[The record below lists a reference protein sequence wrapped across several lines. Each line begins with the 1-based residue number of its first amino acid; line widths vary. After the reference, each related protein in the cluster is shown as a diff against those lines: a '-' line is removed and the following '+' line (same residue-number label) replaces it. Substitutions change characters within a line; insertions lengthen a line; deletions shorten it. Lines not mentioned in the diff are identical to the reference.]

1 MKKGRLAGLFYDSN
15 TGKYLKTA
23 QAVRIPQSNL
33 SLLLEEIQSY
43 SDFEL
48 LANKAK
54 EGFIAGLHKS
64 PFRGFSVEFAEH
76 RPYNPGESVKNIDWK
91 LLARTDK
98 KYIKQFDEET
108 NLKAHIWL
116 DTSGSMRFPEK
127 KEFKLKFGTLTAAVI
142 GGLLQ
147 QQKDSFSLGLFN
159 ESGFYQRSACKSTRG
174 HFQQQLASLTPL
186 WLGDE
191 STQNMNTSAVNQTI
205 EEAILNVGRRQL
217 VVILSDFLWGP
228 AEAVAEASFW
238 KYMAMLRFQKCEV
251 LLLQIQHEEQ
261 ELNLEFASGNRPIKF
276 MDLETNESIKLQPDE
291 IQLAYQKIESERN
304 KQFSDKCIQLGIDSF
319 IADVSK
325 PIEQALTAFF
335 VKRSKLH

>member
-1 MKKGRLAGLFYDSN
+1 M
-15 TGKYLKTA
+15 
-23 QAVRIPQSNL
+23 
-33 SLLLEEIQSY
+33 LLEEIQSY
-43 SDFEL
+43 SNFEL
-48 LANKAK
+48 LANSAK

-116 DTSGSMRFPEK
+116 DTSASMRFPEK
-127 KEFKLKFGTLTAAVI
+127 QELKLKFGTLSSAVI

-159 ESGFYQRSACKSTRG
+159 ESGFYQRSPCKSTRG
-174 HFQQQLASLTPL
+174 HYQQQLATLSPL
-186 WLGDE
+186 WIGND
-191 STQNMNTSAVNQTI
+191 STQQLNTSAVNQTM

-228 AEAVAEASFW
+228 AEASASFW

-251 LLLQIQHEEQ
+251 LLIQIQHEQQ
-261 ELNLEFASGNRPIKF
+261 ELNLDFASGNRPIKF

-291 IQLAYQKIESERN
+291 IQLAYKKIESERN
-304 KQFSDKCIQLGIDSF
+304 KQFNDQCIQLGIDSF

>member
-1 MKKGRLAGLFYDSN
+1 M
-15 TGKYLKTA
+15 
-23 QAVRIPQSNL
+23 
-33 SLLLEEIQSY
+33 LLEEIQSY
-43 SDFEL
+43 SNFEL
-48 LANKAK
+48 LATSAK
-54 EGFIAGLHKS
+54 EGFVAGLHKS

-127 KEFKLKFGTLTAAVI
+127 SESKLKFGTLAAGVI

-147 QQKDSFSLGLFN
+147 QQKDSFSLGLYNN
-159 ESGFYQRSACKSTRG
+159 EGFYYKSACKSTRG
-174 HFQQQLASLTPL
+174 HLQQQLLSLSPL
-186 WLGDE
+186 WLSE
-191 STQNMNTSAVNQTI
+191 KATQKTTTSVANQYM
-205 EEAILNVGRRQL
+205 EEAILHVGRRQL
-217 VVILSDFLWGP
+217 VVILSDFLWGT
-228 AEAVAEASFW
+228 AEAEAEASFW

-251 LLLQIQHEEQ
+251 LLIQIQHAEQ
-261 ELNLEFASGNRPIKF
+261 EINLSFSTGNRPIKF
-276 MDLETNESIKLQPDE
+276 MDLETNEFIKLQPDE
-291 IQLAYQKIESERN
+291 IQMAYQQMETARN
-304 KQFSDKCIQLGIDSF
+304 KEFNEKCIQLGIDCF

>member
-1 MKKGRLAGLFYDSN
+1 M
-15 TGKYLKTA
+15 
-23 QAVRIPQSNL
+23 
-33 SLLLEEIQSY
+33 LLEEIQSY
-43 SDFEL
+43 SNFEL
-48 LANKAK
+48 LANSAK

-116 DTSGSMRFPEK
+116 DTSASMRFPEK
-127 KEFKLKFGTLTAAVI
+127 QELKLKFGTLSSAVI

-159 ESGFYQRSACKSTRG
+159 ESGFYQRSPCKSTRS
-174 HFQQQLASLTPL
+174 HYQQQLATLSPL
-186 WLGDE
+186 WIGSND
-191 STQNMNTSAVNQTI
+191 SSQKINTSAVNQTM

-228 AEAVAEASFW
+228 AEASAEASFW

-251 LLLQIQHEEQ
+251 LLIQIQHEEQ
-261 ELNLEFASGNRPIKF
+261 ELNLDFASGNRPIKF

-291 IQLAYQKIESERN
+291 IQMAYKKIESERN
-304 KQFSDKCIQLGIDSF
+304 KQFNDQCIQLGIDSF

>member
-1 MKKGRLAGLFYDSN
+1 M
-15 TGKYLKTA
+15 
-23 QAVRIPQSNL
+23 
-33 SLLLEEIQSY
+33 LLEEIQSY
-43 SDFEL
+43 SNFEL
-48 LANKAK
+48 LAKSAK

-116 DTSGSMRFPEK
+116 DTSASMRFPEK
-127 KEFKLKFGTLTAAVI
+127 QELKLKFGTLSSAVI

-159 ESGFYQRSACKSTRG
+159 ESGFYQRSPCKSTRG
-174 HFQQQLASLTPL
+174 HYQQQLATLSPL
-186 WLGDE
+186 WIGND
-191 STQNMNTSAVNQTI
+191 STQKINTSAVNQTM

-228 AEAVAEASFW
+228 AEAAAEASFW

-251 LLLQIQHEEQ
+251 LLIQIQHEEQ
-261 ELNLEFASGNRPIKF
+261 ELNLDFASGNRPIKF

-291 IQLAYQKIESERN
+291 IQMAYKKIESERN
-304 KQFSDKCIQLGIDSF
+304 KQFNDQCIQLGIDSF

>member
-1 MKKGRLAGLFYDSN
+1 M
-15 TGKYLKTA
+15 
-23 QAVRIPQSNL
+23 
-33 SLLLEEIQSY
+33 LLEEIQSY
-43 SDFEL
+43 SNFEL
-48 LANKAK
+48 LANSAK

-116 DTSGSMRFPEK
+116 DTSASMRFPEK
-127 KEFKLKFGTLTAAVI
+127 KELKLKFGTLSSAVI

-159 ESGFYQRSACKSTRG
+159 ESGFYQRSPCKSTRG
-174 HFQQQLASLTPL
+174 HYQQQLATLSPL
-186 WLGDE
+186 WIGND
-191 STQNMNTSAVNQTI
+191 STQKINTSAVNQTM

-228 AEAVAEASFW
+228 AEAAAEASFW

-251 LLLQIQHEEQ
+251 LLIQIQHEEH
-261 ELNLEFASGNRPIKF
+261 ELNLDFASGNRPIKF

-291 IQLAYQKIESERN
+291 IQMAYKKIESERN
-304 KQFSDKCIQLGIDSF
+304 KQFNDQCIQLGIDSF

>member
-1 MKKGRLAGLFYDSN
+1 M
-15 TGKYLKTA
+15 
-23 QAVRIPQSNL
+23 
-33 SLLLEEIQSY
+33 LLEEIQSY
-43 SDFEL
+43 SNFEL
-48 LANKAK
+48 LANAAK

-116 DTSGSMRFPEK
+116 DTSASMRFPEK
-127 KEFKLKFGTLTAAVI
+127 QELKLKFGTLSSAVI

-159 ESGFYQRSACKSTRG
+159 ESGFYQRSPCKSTRS
-174 HFQQQLASLTPL
+174 HYQQQLATLSPL
-186 WLGDE
+186 WIGSND
-191 STQNMNTSAVNQTI
+191 SSQKINTSAVNQTM

-228 AEAVAEASFW
+228 AEASAEASFW

-251 LLLQIQHEEQ
+251 LLIQIQHEEQ
-261 ELNLEFASGNRPIKF
+261 ELNLDFASGNRPIKF

-291 IQLAYQKIESERN
+291 IQLAYKKIESERN
-304 KQFSDKCIQLGIDSF
+304 KQFNDQCIQLGIDSF

>member
-1 MKKGRLAGLFYDSN
+1 M
-15 TGKYLKTA
+15 
-23 QAVRIPQSNL
+23 
-33 SLLLEEIQSY
+33 LLEEIQSY
-43 SDFEL
+43 SNFEL
-48 LANKAK
+48 LANYAK

-116 DTSGSMRFPEK
+116 DTSASMRFPEK
-127 KEFKLKFGTLTAAVI
+127 KELKLKFGTLTSAVI

-159 ESGFYQRSACKSTRG
+159 ECGFYQRSTCKSTRG
-174 HFQQQLASLTPL
+174 HYQQQLAALSPL
-186 WLGDE
+186 WLNE
-191 STQNMNTSAVNQTI
+191 KAPQKIENPPANQTL

-261 ELNLEFASGNRPIKF
+261 ELNLDFASGNRPIKF
-276 MDLETNESIKLQPDE
+276 MDLETNESIKLQPNE

>member
-1 MKKGRLAGLFYDSN
+1 M
-15 TGKYLKTA
+15 
-23 QAVRIPQSNL
+23 
-33 SLLLEEIQSY
+33 
-43 SDFEL
+43 
-48 LANKAK
+48 
-54 EGFIAGLHKS
+54 
-64 PFRGFSVEFAEH
+64 
-76 RPYNPGESVKNIDWK
+76 
-91 LLARTDK
+91 
-98 KYIKQFDEET
+98 
-108 NLKAHIWL
+108 
-116 DTSGSMRFPEK
+116 
-127 KEFKLKFGTLTAAVI
+127 AAVI

-147 QQKDSFSLGLFN
+147 QQNDSFSLGLFN
-159 ESGFYQRSACKSTRG
+159 ENGFYQRSACKSTRG

-191 STQNMNTSAVNQTI
+191 STQNMNTSAVNQTL

-261 ELNLEFASGNRPIKF
+261 ELNLDFASGNRPIKF
-276 MDLETNESIKLQPDE
+276 MDLETNESIKLQPNE